1 MLQTYDQSHQSPLL
15 YGPATTMTSAKR
27 PNTSI
32 PNLNHHHIF
41 IVTGPAGCGKSTV
54 AKFLADQFSLCY
66 VEGDEYHPVSNIE
79 KMKSGIPLND
89 ADRWD
94 WLIALREQALAA
106 LDQGAKGV
114 VVTCSALK
122 KKYRDVI
129 RLAPLYDADVVVH
142 FIYLRASEATLLARV
157 KARQGHYMKDS
168 MVRSQINSLEEPD
181 EKEKDKLRD
190 VHCVDVSGSIAEVQ
204 KLSMGVVNEVLAGD
218 MAGKSS

>member
-1 MLQTYDQSHQSPLL
+1 MLQTFDQSRQSPLL
-15 YGPATTMTSAKR
+15 YGPATTMTPAPR

-32 PNLNHHHIF
+32 PKLNHHHIF

-54 AKFLADQFSLCY
+54 AKFLAEQFSLCY
-66 VEGDEYHPVSNIE
+66 IEGDEYHPLANIE
-79 KMKSGIPLND
+79 KMKAGDPLND
-89 ADRWD
+89 TDRWD

-129 RLAPLYDADVVVH
+129 RLAPLYDTDVVVH

-181 EKEKDKLRD
+181 EKERDRLKD
-190 VHCVDVSGSIAEVQ
+190 VHCIDVSGTMAEVQ
-204 KLSMGVVNEVLAGD
+204 KLSMAVVNEVLAGD
-218 MAGKSS
+218 MAGNSS